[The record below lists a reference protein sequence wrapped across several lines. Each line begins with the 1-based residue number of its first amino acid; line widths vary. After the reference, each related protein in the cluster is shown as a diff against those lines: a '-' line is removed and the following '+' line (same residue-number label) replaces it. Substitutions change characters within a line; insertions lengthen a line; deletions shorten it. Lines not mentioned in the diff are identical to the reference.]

1 MSEFQPTY
9 LTGAV
14 LITCVVEQGRGDVV
28 IRAAREVGAAGAIVH
43 QAHGVGVRERLGVL
57 AIALEAEKDMVSFL
71 VAEDFEDLT
80 IQHVYAAA
88 GLDRPGA
95 GMIHAI
101 HLDRIA
107 TYVSEDARRR
117 LEAAQP

>member
-1 MSEFQPTY
+1 MSEFQSTY

-28 IRAAREVGAAGAIVH
+28 ISAAREVGAAGAIAH

-57 AIALEAEKDMVSFL
+57 AIALEAEKDVVSFL
-71 VAEDFEDLT
+71 VPEDLTDLT
-80 IQHVYAAA
+80 IQHVYTAA

-117 LEAAQP
+117 LQAVQP

>member
-1 MSEFQPTY
+1 MSEFQPAY

-28 IRAAREVGAAGAIVH
+28 IRAAREVGAAGAIAH

-57 AIALEAEKDMVSFL
+57 AVALEAEKDVVSFL
-71 VAEDFEDLT
+71 VAEDLEDLT

-88 GLDRPGA
+88 ALDRPGA
-95 GMIHAI
+95 GMIHSVR
-101 HLDRIA
+101 LDRMA
-107 TYVSEDARRR
+107 TYISEDARRR
-117 LEAAQP
+117 LEGAGR